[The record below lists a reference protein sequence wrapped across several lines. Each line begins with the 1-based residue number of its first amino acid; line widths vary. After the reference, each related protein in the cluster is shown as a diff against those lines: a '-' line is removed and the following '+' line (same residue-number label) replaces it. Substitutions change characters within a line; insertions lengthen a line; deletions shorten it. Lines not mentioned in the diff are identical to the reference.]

1 MKNIALTVATLL
13 LPLFSYAQS
22 PGFMILY
29 DKYTGRDGFTTIDM
43 SGEMFRAVTSGN
55 TRTIEDG
62 EVERIIIIV
71 AETDQ
76 DAFRSDVEQMFAAGE
91 YDRVSTV
98 RNGGQKVEF
107 YLMKGDGN
115 YREFLMNITGST
127 EHVIMLV
134 TGNGLTINSVREITG
149 NATAS

>member
-149 NATAS
+149 NAAAS

>member
-1 MKNIALTVATLL
+1 MKNTALTIAILL

-22 PGFMILY
+22 PRFTELY

-55 TRTIEDG
+55 TRSVEEGD
-62 EVERIIIIV
+62 VERIIIIV
-71 AETDQ
+71 AETDH
-76 DAFRSDVEQMFAAGE
+76 DAFRRDVEQMFAAGE
-91 YDRVSTV
+91 YERVSTV

-115 YREFLMNITGST
+115 YCEFLMNIAGPT

-134 TGNGLTINSVREITG
+134 TGKGLTINSVREITG
-149 NATAS
+149 NAVAS